1 MNTTPLQP
9 VQRSEPAASA
19 GARRRP
25 ASASERECDLQP
37 GASAPGASLTAF
49 EQALQRA
56 ADSRVPVGKP
66 RGSRAGV
73 DDADERDAGAQGQD
87 AGGAGTDASATPSP
101 SPLSTPLPQAV
112 PNAAPLRA
120 AACAPAW
127 SPRAAQPLD
136 AVSTQ
141 LKALQLP
148 PGSGVR
154 SAWQL
159 QLLDRSLPV
168 QQLDIQRTAAGT
180 LRLTL
185 GASPETARSAPLE
198 RLRQRLVARGN
209 APESLVYRQAHE
221 ELDS

>member
-19 GARRRP
+19 GAGRRP
-25 ASASERECDLQP
+25 ASESERERDLQP

-49 EQALQRA
+49 EHALQRA
-56 ADSRVPVGKP
+56 ADSRVPLGKP

-87 AGGAGTDASATPSP
+87 AGGYGTDASATP

-120 AACAPAW
+120 AISAPAW

-141 LKALQLP
+141 LNALQLP
-148 PGSGVR
+148 LGSGVR

-168 QQLDIQRTAAGT
+168 QQLDIQRTAAGA
-180 LRLTL
+180 LRLAL